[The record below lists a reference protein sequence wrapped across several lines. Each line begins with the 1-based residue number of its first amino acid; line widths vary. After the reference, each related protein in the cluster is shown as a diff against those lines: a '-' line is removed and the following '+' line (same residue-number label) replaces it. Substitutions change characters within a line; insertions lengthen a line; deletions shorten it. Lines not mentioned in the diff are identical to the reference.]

1 VAVERRRG
9 LEFGEQGEGWVE
21 MVEKTK
27 SESSLVARRGAQFL
41 LGPVKKNSAKK
52 ASSSVAKRRSSISSP
67 ANLTGAK
74 RRSSLSSPA
83 NPTEFKGVRMR
94 AWGKWVTEIR
104 DPDTKERIWL
114 GSFATAEM
122 AARAY
127 DAGMVC
133 LKGESVYASLNFPNS
148 PPRIPNLSNAM
159 SPKDIQAA
167 AAAAAISS
175 VPAAKPLCIPPT
187 QCFVEDESERSSLTS
202 WNCGSQ
208 DFNQSSACSV
218 SEATSSA
225 DEVSAIEDWIDAA
238 IGDLN
243 PPQES
248 NDFLQEMMKQADMV
262 DAMRDYYFEQQP
274 AFYRTPEPMESD
286 NMLNEL
292 ADLWCLL

>member
-1 VAVERRRG
+1 MK
-9 LEFGEQGEGWVE
+9 

-27 SESSLVARRGAQFL
+27 PESSLVARRGAQLL
-41 LGPVKKNSAKK
+41 LGPVKKISAKEG
-52 ASSSVAKRRSSISSP
+52 SSSVAKRQSSISSL
-67 ANLTGAK
+67 ANLKVAK
-74 RRSSLSSPA
+74 RGSSLSSPA
-83 NPTEFKGVRMR
+83 KPTEFKGVRMR

-104 DPDTKERIWL
+104 DSDTKERIWL

-127 DAGMVC
+127 DAGVVC
-133 LKGESVYASLNFPNS
+133 LKGESAYASLNFPNS
-148 PPRIPNLSNAM
+148 PPRIPNLSNTM
-159 SPKDIQAA
+159 SPKEIQAA

-175 VPAAKPLCIPPT
+175 VPAATPLCIPPK

-202 WNCGSQ
+202 SHCGSQ
-208 DFNQSSACSV
+208 YCNQSSAWSV

-243 PPQES
+243 PPQEPNS
-248 NDFLQEMMKQADMV
+248 FLEEMIKQADMV
-262 DAMRDYYFEQQP
+262 DTMRDYYFEQQP
-274 AFYRTPEPMESD
+274 AFYRIPASMESD
-286 NMLNEL
+286 STLNEL